1 MMLVGCGQVT
11 WRDAPEAQALR
22 DIEEAGYDGSPPK
35 LAPER
40 SAASTLD
47 LYRRHGLRP
56 APCYFNAE
64 LWRRELRDEIV
75 AGAHRAAVFS
85 RELGC
90 RELYVAAGG
99 AYQAPGGRARL
110 AAAGHVTPADGLTAR
125 EARTLADTLT
135 SVAEVTLQEG
145 VRSCFHN
152 HVGTVVET
160 EEEIERL
167 LASTDAAL
175 VFLGPD
181 TGHLAW
187 AGVDPV
193 ELCRRHADRILTL
206 HLKDV
211 DADVCRR
218 GREEGWD
225 YATFA
230 GNGVFAEL
238 GEGGVDVP
246 GLLALLRERGFDG
259 WLIVETDVPRRPTA
273 LESAIVSRRYL
284 LGLGL

>member
-1 MMLVGCGQVT
+1 MLVGCGQVT
-11 WRDAPEAQALR
+11 WRNGAERQALR
-22 DIEEAGYDGSPPK
+22 DIHEAGYDGSPPK
-35 LAPER
+35 LTPPR
-40 SAASTLD
+40 SAASTLE
-47 LYRRHGLRP
+47 LYRRYGLRP
-56 APCYFNAE
+56 APCYFNAQ
-64 LWRRELRDEIV
+64 LWQRELRDEIV
-75 AGAHRAAVFS
+75 AGARRAAVFS

-110 AAAGHVTPADGLTAR
+110 AAAGHVTPGDGLTAR
-125 EARTLADTLT
+125 EAGTLADTLT
-135 SVAEVTLQEG
+135 MVGEATLREG

-167 LASTDAAL
+167 LAGTDPAF

-193 ELCRRHADRILTL
+193 AFCRRHEDRILTL
-206 HLKDV
+206 HLKDI
-211 DADVCRR
+211 DGDVCRR

-238 GEGGVDVP
+238 GDGGVDVP

-273 LESAIVSRRYL
+273 LESATVSRDYL
-284 LGLGL
+284 RGLGL